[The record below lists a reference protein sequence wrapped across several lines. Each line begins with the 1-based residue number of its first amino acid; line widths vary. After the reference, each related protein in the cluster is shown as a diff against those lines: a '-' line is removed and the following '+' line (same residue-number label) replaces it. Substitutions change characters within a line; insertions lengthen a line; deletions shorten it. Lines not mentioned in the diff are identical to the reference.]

1 MTKLLWRAVTAAIK
15 PVTIMLRLNNVPQ
28 YGAWLFNPRGSRWFR
43 ELSMYLKTT
52 NHCVQQERKKLY

>member
-28 YGAWLFNPRGSRWFR
+28 YGAWLFNPEVVDGF
-43 ELSMYLKTT
+43 ENYPCT
-52 NHCVQQERKKLY
+52 